1 MSLSAA
7 ASPVLDAT
15 SAPDSTAYTVYNPT
29 SGAAL
34 MPPTISTELFDA
46 LRDAG
51 VSEERARAAAA
62 AVVAP
67 DDKRFAELNEH
78 FKYLFSQVDLRLKSI
93 VERLQSIDVRLGR
106 VETTLSHHRWIMGVI
121 LALQVTILVK
131 LFLA

>member
-1 MSLSAA
+1 
-7 ASPVLDAT
+7 
-15 SAPDSTAYTVYNPT
+15 
-29 SGAAL
+29 

-67 DDKRFAELNEH
+67 DDKRFAELNDH
-78 FKYLFSQVDLRLKSI
+78 FKFRFGEVDKRLEFLTLRLKSI
-93 VERLQSIDVRLGR
+93 DERLQSIDVRLGR
-106 VETTLSHHRWIMGVI
+106 VETTLSHHRWIMAGI
-121 LALQVTILVK
+121 LALQTGILLK